1 MNPDELVK
9 KWQHVLDQ
17 AAHIFTWTEP
27 ASLAYCAEIAS
38 QSQWGVEIGSYMG
51 ASALVMLRA
60 NPTLHLWCVDHF
72 AVAGTRKCCEH
83 FLAKEI
89 AEHRCELITGNSA
102 QAADMLQHM
111 KGKLDCV
118 WVDDGHAKEDL
129 IRDISSF
136 KPLLKRGGVM
146 FGHDFEY
153 PPNDVAQGVIATG
166 IKYEIPVP
174 RVWSYKHSC
183 CG

>member
-1 MNPDELVK
+1 MNAEELVN

-27 ASLAYCAEIAS
+27 ASLAYCAEMAS
-38 QSQWGVEIGSYMG
+38 RSSCGVEIGSYMG

-60 NPTLHLWCVDHF
+60 NPALHLWCVDLF
-72 AVAGTRKCCEH
+72 QVAGIRKCCEH
-83 FLAKEI
+83 FLEKEI
-89 AEHRCELITGNSA
+89 SDGRCELIAGNSA
-102 QAADMLQHM
+102 VAAGMLQHM
-111 KGKLDCV
+111 KGKLELV
-118 WVDDGHAKEDL
+118 WVDDGHAREDL

-146 FGHDFEY
+146 FGHDFDGT
-153 PPNDVAQGVIATG
+153 NDVAQGVIATG
-166 IKYEIPVP
+166 IRYEIPVP
-174 RVWSYKHSC
+174 RVWSYTHTC